1 MVSVYCK
8 VWFLFHWSFLQKIV
22 DLPHILNFLCSKS
35 ILTGCTLVPTVA
47 VVLADEE
54 VVIVDVDVATVD
66 VATVDAGVTTIV
78 EVWVVAEGLTADK
91 SCDNRPLK
99 SNFTQLNQTKVD
111 LVVLQRLPSLR
122 ERAQRVRM
130 GNNRGRL
137 LRSTDQKMLE
147 LCLVQNRWQFVMVE
161 EIDHR
166 MLEKLDYFIV
176 LTLQTTSSQ

>member
-1 MVSVYCK
+1 M
-8 VWFLFHWSFLQKIV
+8 
-22 DLPHILNFLCSKS
+22 
-35 ILTGCTLVPTVA
+35 VPTVA

-111 LVVLQRLPSLR
+111 LVVL
-122 ERAQRVRM
+122 
-130 GNNRGRL
+130 
-137 LRSTDQKMLE
+137 
-147 LCLVQNRWQFVMVE
+147 
-161 EIDHR
+161 
-166 MLEKLDYFIV
+166 
-176 LTLQTTSSQ
+176 